1 MTLERGNAFTPVA
14 SATMI
19 WPWGWA
25 LGAGATTGAISFL
38 LNLGSGAIGSGL
50 TTGIFFFALVG
61 GAVALIGSKGD
72 RRARRWAGQYPWKFA
87 GAPAV
92 AGGVGVALVTLL
104 TGGGLFGGIFAGL
117 GTVALLWIILGLI
130 GTVAGGGNR

>member
-25 LGAGATTGAISFL
+25 LGAGATTGAISLL
-38 LNLGSGAIGSGL
+38 LNLGSGAVGSGL

-61 GAVALIGSKGD
+61 GAVALISGKGD

-87 GAPAV
+87 GVPAL
-92 AGGVGVALVTLL
+92 AGGAGIALVTLF
-104 TGGGLFGGIFAGL
+104 TGGFFPAIFAGL
-117 GTVALLWIILGLI
+117 GTVALLWVVLGLI

>member
-25 LGAGATTGAISFL
+25 LGAGAATGAVSFL
-38 LNLGSGAIGSGL
+38 LNMSIGSGL

-87 GAPAV
+87 GAPAL
-92 AGGVGVALVTLL
+92 AGGIGVALVTLL
-104 TGGGLFGGIFAGL
+104 TGGGLIGGVFAGL
-117 GTVALLWIILGLI
+117 GTVALLWVILGLI